1 MSIEFRFPDVGEGL
15 AEAEIVRWLIPEGGP
30 VREDQAIVEVE
41 TDKSLVEITSPVT
54 GVLTVHGAPEG
65 TVIAVGAVLATF
77 ESGAAAAAPD
87 AHASDPG
94 ESASAPAAPAVP
106 SASAPAAP
114 AVPAPA
120 VPARGGQRP
129 KASPSTRGLA
139 RSLGVDLS
147 LVVGTGTGGRILDQD
162 VRAASTGAAATAS
175 APATAS
181 ATAAAP
187 TAPAAPSAPPAPLPR
202 IEPPVGEDQRIPMR
216 GVRRAIARNMLQS
229 WTTVPHVDSV
239 HEVDLSEMQRL
250 RAQLKERGRDVPMT
264 AFLVRAAAIA
274 LREFPVLNASVDG
287 EKEEMV
293 LHHRVNIGVAVD
305 APDGLIVPVID
316 DADLK
321 DVVRI
326 GEELR
331 ELAAQTRD
339 RSVPT
344 ERLRGGT
351 FTVNNYGPLGGWFG
365 TSLVKPPEVGILS
378 IGPARDQVVPRDGQ
392 IVIRPIAA
400 MVLAAD
406 HRVADGREIIGFC
419 VSVRRLMEAPIN
431 LLLEG

>member
-1 MSIEFRFPDVGEGL
+1 MEFRFPDVGEGL
-15 AEAEIVRWLIPEGGP
+15 AEAEIVRWLVPVGGE

-54 GVLTVHGAPEG
+54 GVVASHGAAEG
-65 TVIAVGAVLATF
+65 DIIAVGAVLATF
-77 ESGAAAAAPD
+77 STDGSASPDAAAPD
-87 AHASDPG
+87 AATPG
-94 ESASAPAAPAVP
+94 GAAGGADAVGTPATAAPATAPPPAPAAAVP
-106 SASAPAAP
+106 GA
-114 AVPAPA
+114 
-120 VPARGGQRP
+120 RP
-129 KASPSTRGLA
+129 KATPSTRGLA
-139 RSLGVDLS
+139 RSLGVDLT
-147 LVVGTGTGGRILDQD
+147 VVTGTGTGGRILDED
-162 VRAASTGAAATAS
+162 VRAAASGTATAS
-175 APATAS
+175 TAP
-181 ATAAAP
+181 AAAP
-187 TAPAAPSAPPAPLPR
+187 AAQAAPSAPLPKV
-202 IEPPVGEDQRIPMR
+202 EPPVGEDRRVPLR

-229 WTTVPHVDSV
+229 WTTVPHINSM
-239 HEVDLSEMQRL
+239 HEVDLSEIQRL

-264 AFLVRAAAIA
+264 AFLVRAAALA
-274 LREFPVLNASVDG
+274 LREFPVLNASVDD
-287 EKEEMV
+287 EAEEIV
-293 LHHRVNIGVAVD
+293 LRHRVNIGVAVD

-316 DADLK
+316 DADVK

-331 ELAAQTRD
+331 QLAAQTRD
-339 RSVPT
+339 RTVPN

-392 IVIRPIAA
+392 IVIRPVAA

-419 VSVRRLMEAPIN
+419 VSVRRMLEAPVN

>member
-1 MSIEFRFPDVGEGL
+1 MEFRFPDVGEGL
-15 AEAEIVRWLIPEGGP
+15 AEAEIVRWLVPVGGE

-54 GVLTVHGAPEG
+54 GVVASHGAAEG
-65 TVIAVGAVLATF
+65 DIIAVGSVLATF
-77 ESGAAAAAPD
+77 STDGSASPDAAAPD
-87 AHASDPG
+87 AATPG
-94 ESASAPAAPAVP
+94 GAAGGADAVGTPATAAPATAPPPAP
-106 SASAPAAP
+106 SA
-114 AVPAPA
+114 AVPGA
-120 VPARGGQRP
+120 RP
-129 KASPSTRGLA
+129 KATPSTRGLA
-139 RSLGVDLS
+139 RSLGVDLT
-147 LVVGTGTGGRILDQD
+147 VVTGTGTGGRILDED
-162 VRAASTGAAATAS
+162 VRAAASGTATAS
-175 APATAS
+175 TAP
-181 ATAAAP
+181 AAAP
-187 TAPAAPSAPPAPLPR
+187 AAQAAPSAPLPKV
-202 IEPPVGEDQRIPMR
+202 EPPVGEDRRVPLR

-229 WTTVPHVDSV
+229 WTTVPHINSM
-239 HEVDLSEMQRL
+239 HEVDLSEIQRL

-264 AFLVRAAAIA
+264 AFLVRAAALA
-274 LREFPVLNASVDG
+274 LREFPVLNASVDD
-287 EKEEMV
+287 EAEEIV
-293 LHHRVNIGVAVD
+293 LRHRVNIGVAVD

-316 DADLK
+316 DADVK

-331 ELAAQTRD
+331 QLAAQTRD
-339 RSVPT
+339 RTVPN

-392 IVIRPIAA
+392 IVIRPVAA

-419 VSVRRLMEAPIN
+419 VSVRRMLEAPVN

>member
-1 MSIEFRFPDVGEGL
+1 MEFRFPDVGEGL
-15 AEAEIVRWLIPEGGP
+15 AEAEIVRWLVPVGGE

-54 GVLTVHGAPEG
+54 GVVASHGAAEG
-65 TVIAVGAVLATF
+65 DIIAVGAVLATF
-77 ESGAAAAAPD
+77 STDGAASAAGGDGDAAPTD
-87 AHASDPG
+87 AAPADVPAS
-94 ESASAPAAPAVP
+94 EAPAAATTPTSPPPAPVAAVP
-106 SASAPAAP
+106 GA
-114 AVPAPA
+114 
-120 VPARGGQRP
+120 RP
-129 KASPSTRGLA
+129 KATPSTRGLA
-139 RSLGVDLS
+139 RTLGVDLTT
-147 LVVGTGTGGRILDQD
+147 VVGTGAGGRILDED
-162 VRAASTGAAATAS
+162 VRAAASGASSSPSAARGA
-175 APATAS
+175 
-181 ATAAAP
+181 
-187 TAPAAPSAPPAPLPR
+187 APAAPSAPAAPAIPLPKV
-202 IEPPVGEDQRIPMR
+202 EPPVGEDRRVPLR

-229 WTTVPHVDSV
+229 WTTVPHINSM
-239 HEVDLSEMQRL
+239 HEVDLSEIQRL

-264 AFLVRAAAIA
+264 AFLVRAAALA
-274 LREFPVLNASVDG
+274 LREFPVLNASVDD
-287 EKEEMV
+287 EAEEIV
-293 LHHRVNIGVAVD
+293 LRHRVNIGVAVD

-316 DADLK
+316 DADVK

-331 ELAAQTRD
+331 QLAAQTRD
-339 RSVPT
+339 RTVPN

-392 IVIRPIAA
+392 IVIRPVAA

-419 VSVRRLMEAPIN
+419 VSVRRMLEAPVN

>member
-15 AEAEIVRWLIPEGGP
+15 AEAEIVRWLVPEGGP
-30 VREDQAIVEVE
+30 VQEDQAIVEVE

-54 GVLTVHGAPEG
+54 GVLTVHGAGEG

-77 ESGAAAAAPD
+77 ESDGAAPAPD
-87 AHASDPG
+87 AHAH
-94 ESASAPAAPAVP
+94 APAAAAQP
-106 SASAPAAP
+106 SAPVAPATPPP
-114 AVPAPA
+114 AVPAQ
-120 VPARGGQRP
+120 GGRRP
-129 KASPSTRGLA
+129 KATPSTRGLA
-139 RSLGVDLS
+139 RSLGVDLTS
-147 LVVGTGTGGRILDQD
+147 VVGTGAGGRILDED
-162 VRAASTGAAATAS
+162 VRAAASGAS
-175 APATAS
+175 ASSSGAVAAS
-181 ATAAAP
+181 SGAP
-187 TAPAAPSAPPAPLPR
+187 SAPAAPLPKV
-202 IEPPVGEDQRIPMR
+202 EPPVGEDRVVPLR
-216 GVRRAIARNMLQS
+216 GVRKAIARNMLQS
-229 WTTVPHVDSV
+229 WTTVPHVNSI

-264 AFLVRAAAIA
+264 AFLVRAAALA

-287 EKEEMV
+287 EKEEMI
-293 LHHRVNIGVAVD
+293 LRHRVNIGVAVD

-316 DADLK
+316 DADVK

-326 GEELR
+326 GDELR
-331 ELAAQTRD
+331 QLAAQTRD
-339 RSVPT
+339 RTVPQ

-392 IVIRPIAA
+392 IVIRPIAG

-419 VSVRRLMEAPIN
+419 VSVRRMMEAPVN

>member
-15 AEAEIVRWLIPEGGP
+15 AEAEIVRWLVPEGGP
-30 VREDQAIVEVE
+30 VQEDQAIVEVE

-54 GVLTVHGAPEG
+54 GVLTVHGAGEG

-77 ESGAAAAAPD
+77 ESDGAAPAPAPD
-87 AHASDPG
+87 AHAP
-94 ESASAPAAPAVP
+94 AAAAQPSAPVAPATP
-106 SASAPAAP
+106 PP
-114 AVPAPA
+114 AVPAQ
-120 VPARGGQRP
+120 GGRRP
-129 KASPSTRGLA
+129 KATPSTRGLA
-139 RSLGVDLS
+139 RSLGVDLTS
-147 LVVGTGTGGRILDQD
+147 VVGTGAGGRILDED
-162 VRAASTGAAATAS
+162 VRAAASGAS
-175 APATAS
+175 APSSGAVAAS
-181 ATAAAP
+181 SGAP
-187 TAPAAPSAPPAPLPR
+187 SAPAAPLPKV
-202 IEPPVGEDQRIPMR
+202 EPPVGEDRVVPLR
-216 GVRRAIARNMLQS
+216 GVRKAIARNMLQS
-229 WTTVPHVDSV
+229 WTAVPHVNSI

-264 AFLVRAAAIA
+264 AFLVRAAALA

-287 EKEEMV
+287 EKEEMI
-293 LHHRVNIGVAVD
+293 LRHRVNIGVAVD

-316 DADLK
+316 DADVK

-326 GEELR
+326 GDELR
-331 ELAAQTRD
+331 QLAAQTRD
-339 RSVPT
+339 RTVPQ

-392 IVIRPIAA
+392 IVIRPIAG

-419 VSVRRLMEAPIN
+419 VSVRRMMEAPVN

>member
-54 GVLTVHGAPEG
+54 GVLTIHGAPEG

-87 AHASDPG
+87 VHAPDPHAADRSG
-94 ESASAPAAPAVP
+94 SAAPPAAPAVP
-106 SASAPAAP
+106 STSAP

-120 VPARGGQRP
+120 VPAQGAQRP
-129 KASPSTRGLA
+129 KATPSTRGLA

-147 LVVGTGTGGRILDQD
+147 VVVGTGAGGRILDQD
-162 VRAASTGAAATAS
+162 VRAASTGSAS
-175 APATAS
+175 APATAP
-181 ATAAAP
+181 AAAAAP
-187 TAPAAPSAPPAPLPR
+187 IVPAAPSAPAVPLPR
-202 IEPPVGEDQRIPMR
+202 IEPPVGEDRRIPMR
-216 GVRRAIARNMLQS
+216 GVRKAIARNMLQS
-229 WTTVPHVDSV
+229 WTTVPHVNSV

-331 ELAAQTRD
+331 QLAAQTRD

-378 IGPARDQVVPRDGQ
+378 IGPAREQVVPREGQ

-400 MVLAAD
+400 MLLAAD
-406 HRVADGREIIGFC
+406 HRVADGRDIIGFC

>member
-15 AEAEIVRWLIPEGGP
+15 AEAEIVRWLVPEGGP
-30 VREDQAIVEVE
+30 VQEDQAIVEVE

-54 GVLTVHGAPEG
+54 GVLTVHGAGEG

-77 ESGAAAAAPD
+77 ESDGAAPAPD
-87 AHASDPG
+87 AHAPTAAAQS
-94 ESASAPAAPAVP
+94 SAPAAPATP
-106 SASAPAAP
+106 PP
-114 AVPAPA
+114 AVPAQ
-120 VPARGGQRP
+120 GGRRP
-129 KASPSTRGLA
+129 KATPSTRGLA
-139 RSLGVDLS
+139 RSLGVDLTA
-147 LVVGTGTGGRILDQD
+147 VVGTGAGGRILDED
-162 VRAASTGAAATAS
+162 VRAAASGAS
-175 APATAS
+175 APSSAPADASSTARS
-181 ATAAAP
+181 
-187 TAPAAPSAPPAPLPR
+187 APAAPLPKV
-202 IEPPVGEDQRIPMR
+202 EPPVGEDRVVPLR
-216 GVRRAIARNMLQS
+216 GVRKAIARNMLQS
-229 WTTVPHVDSV
+229 WTTVPHVNSI

-264 AFLVRAAAIA
+264 AFLVRAAALA

-287 EKEEMV
+287 EKEEMI
-293 LHHRVNIGVAVD
+293 LRHRVNIGVAVD

-316 DADLK
+316 DADMK

-331 ELAAQTRD
+331 QLAAQTRD
-339 RSVPT
+339 RSVPQ

-392 IVIRPIAA
+392 IVIRPIAG

-419 VSVRRLMEAPIN
+419 VSVRRMMEAPVN

>member
-15 AEAEIVRWLIPEGGP
+15 AEAEIVRWLVPEGGP
-30 VREDQAIVEVE
+30 VQEDQAIVEVE

-54 GVLTVHGAPEG
+54 GVLTVHGAGEG

-77 ESGAAAAAPD
+77 ESDGAAPAPD
-87 AHASDPG
+87 AHAP
-94 ESASAPAAPAVP
+94 AAAAQPSAPVAPATP
-106 SASAPAAP
+106 PP
-114 AVPAPA
+114 AVPAQ
-120 VPARGGQRP
+120 GGRRP
-129 KASPSTRGLA
+129 KATPSTRGLA
-139 RSLGVDLS
+139 RSLGVDLTS
-147 LVVGTGTGGRILDQD
+147 VVGTGAGGRILDED
-162 VRAASTGAAATAS
+162 VRAAASGAS
-175 APATAS
+175 ASSSGAVAAS
-181 ATAAAP
+181 SGAP
-187 TAPAAPSAPPAPLPR
+187 SAPAAPLPKV
-202 IEPPVGEDQRIPMR
+202 EPPVGEDRVVPLR
-216 GVRRAIARNMLQS
+216 GVRKAIARNMLQS
-229 WTTVPHVDSV
+229 WTTVPHVNSI

-264 AFLVRAAAIA
+264 AFLVRAAALA

-287 EKEEMV
+287 EKEEMI
-293 LHHRVNIGVAVD
+293 LRHRVNIGVAVD

-316 DADLK
+316 DADVK

-326 GEELR
+326 GDELR
-331 ELAAQTRD
+331 QLAAQTRD
-339 RSVPT
+339 RTVPQ

-392 IVIRPIAA
+392 IVIRPIAG

-419 VSVRRLMEAPIN
+419 VSVRRMMEAPVN

>member
-54 GVLTVHGAPEG
+54 GVLTIHGAPEG

-77 ESGAAAAAPD
+77 ESNSAP
-87 AHASDPG
+87 A
-94 ESASAPAAPAVP
+94 APAAPAVP

-114 AVPAPA
+114 AVPAVPAPA
-120 VPARGGQRP
+120 VPARGGQRA
-129 KASPSTRGLA
+129 KAAPSTRGLA

-162 VRAASTGAAATAS
+162 VRAASTGAASTAS

-181 ATAAAP
+181 TTAAAP
-187 TAPAAPSAPPAPLPR
+187 IAPAAPSAPPAPLPR

-239 HEVDLSEMQRL
+239 HEVDLSELQRL

-321 DVVRI
+321 EVVRI

-392 IVIRPIAA
+392 VVIRPIAA

-419 VSVRRLMEAPIN
+419 VSVRHLMEAPIN

>member
-15 AEAEIVRWLIPEGGP
+15 AEAEIVRWLVPEGGP
-30 VREDQAIVEVE
+30 VQEDQAIVEVE

-54 GVLTVHGAPEG
+54 GVLTVHGAGEG

-77 ESGAAAAAPD
+77 ESDGAAPAPD
-87 AHASDPG
+87 AHAH
-94 ESASAPAAPAVP
+94 APAAAAQP
-106 SASAPAAP
+106 SAPVAPATPPP
-114 AVPAPA
+114 AVPAQ
-120 VPARGGQRP
+120 GGRRP
-129 KASPSTRGLA
+129 KATPSTRGLA
-139 RSLGVDLS
+139 RSLGVDLTS
-147 LVVGTGTGGRILDQD
+147 VVGTGAGGRILDED
-162 VRAASTGAAATAS
+162 VRAAASGAS
-175 APATAS
+175 ASSSGTVAAS
-181 ATAAAP
+181 PGAP
-187 TAPAAPSAPPAPLPR
+187 SAPAAPLPKV
-202 IEPPVGEDQRIPMR
+202 EPPVGEDRVVPLR
-216 GVRRAIARNMLQS
+216 GVRKAIARNMLQS
-229 WTTVPHVDSV
+229 WTTVPHVNSI

-264 AFLVRAAAIA
+264 AFLVRAAALA

-287 EKEEMV
+287 EKEEMI
-293 LHHRVNIGVAVD
+293 LRHRVNIGVAVD

-316 DADLK
+316 DADVK

-326 GEELR
+326 GDELR
-331 ELAAQTRD
+331 QLAAQTRD
-339 RSVPT
+339 RTVPQ

-392 IVIRPIAA
+392 IVIRPIAG

-419 VSVRRLMEAPIN
+419 VSVRRMMEAPVN

>member
-15 AEAEIVRWLIPEGGP
+15 AEAEIVRWLIPVGGA

-54 GVLTVHGAPEG
+54 GVLAAHGAAEG
-65 TVIAVGAVLATF
+65 EVIAVGAVLATF
-77 ESGAAAAAPD
+77 EADGAAPAPDPHAAPAAAAP
-87 AHASDPG
+87 
-94 ESASAPAAPAVP
+94 APAAPA
-106 SASAPAAP
+106 PAA
-114 AVPAPA
+114 PAPA
-120 VPARGGQRP
+120 VPARGVGRP
-129 KASPSTRGLA
+129 KATPSTRGLA
-139 RSLGVDLS
+139 RTLGVDLTT
-147 LVVGTGTGGRILDQD
+147 VVGSGAGGRILDED
-162 VRAASTGAAATAS
+162 VRAAASGAAS
-175 APATAS
+175 APAATSTAT
-181 ATAAAP
+181 TAASS
-187 TAPAAPSAPPAPLPR
+187 APAAPLPKV
-202 IEPPVGEDQRIPMR
+202 EPPVGEDRVVPLR
-216 GVRRAIARNMLQS
+216 GVRKAIARNMLQS
-229 WTTVPHVDSV
+229 WTTVPHVNSV

-264 AFLVRAAAIA
+264 AFLVRAAALA

-287 EKEEMV
+287 EKEEMI
-293 LHHRVNIGVAVD
+293 LRHRVNIGVAVD

-316 DADLK
+316 DADVK

-331 ELAAQTRD
+331 QLAAQTRD
-339 RSVPT
+339 RSVPQ

-392 IVIRPIAA
+392 IVIRPIAG

-419 VSVRRLMEAPIN
+419 VSVRRLMEAPVN
-431 LLLEG
+431 LLLED

>member
-15 AEAEIVRWLIPEGGP
+15 AEAEIVRWLVPEGGP
-30 VREDQAIVEVE
+30 VQEDQAIVEVE

-54 GVLTVHGAPEG
+54 GVLTVHGAGEG

-77 ESGAAAAAPD
+77 ESDGAAPAPD
-87 AHASDPG
+87 AHAH
-94 ESASAPAAPAVP
+94 APAAAAQP
-106 SASAPAAP
+106 SAPVAPATPPP
-114 AVPAPA
+114 AVPAQ
-120 VPARGGQRP
+120 GGRRP
-129 KASPSTRGLA
+129 KATPSTRGLA
-139 RSLGVDLS
+139 RSLGVDLTS
-147 LVVGTGTGGRILDQD
+147 VVGTGAGGRILDED
-162 VRAASTGAAATAS
+162 VRAAASGASTSSSGAVAAS
-175 APATAS
+175 PGAPS
-181 ATAAAP
+181 
-187 TAPAAPSAPPAPLPR
+187 APAAPLPKV
-202 IEPPVGEDQRIPMR
+202 EPPVGEDRVVPLR
-216 GVRRAIARNMLQS
+216 GVRKAIARNMLQS
-229 WTTVPHVDSV
+229 WTTVPHVNSI

-264 AFLVRAAAIA
+264 AFLVRAAALA

-287 EKEEMV
+287 EKEEMI
-293 LHHRVNIGVAVD
+293 LRHRVNIGVAVD

-316 DADLK
+316 DADVK

-326 GEELR
+326 GDELR
-331 ELAAQTRD
+331 QLAAQTRD
-339 RSVPT
+339 RTVPQ

-392 IVIRPIAA
+392 IVIRPIAG

-419 VSVRRLMEAPIN
+419 VSVRRMMEAPVN

>member
-15 AEAEIVRWLIPEGGP
+15 AEAEIVRWLVPEGGP
-30 VREDQAIVEVE
+30 VQEDQAIVEVE

-54 GVLTVHGAPEG
+54 GVLTVHGAGEG

-77 ESGAAAAAPD
+77 ESDGAAPAPD
-87 AHASDPG
+87 AHAH
-94 ESASAPAAPAVP
+94 APAAAAQP
-106 SASAPAAP
+106 SAPVAPATPPP
-114 AVPAPA
+114 AVPAQ
-120 VPARGGQRP
+120 GGRRP
-129 KASPSTRGLA
+129 KATPSTRGLA
-139 RSLGVDLS
+139 RSLGVDLTS
-147 LVVGTGTGGRILDQD
+147 VVGTGAGGRILDED
-162 VRAASTGAAATAS
+162 VRAAASGASVSSSGAVAAS
-175 APATAS
+175 SGAPS
-181 ATAAAP
+181 
-187 TAPAAPSAPPAPLPR
+187 APAAPLPKV
-202 IEPPVGEDQRIPMR
+202 EPPVGEDRVVPLR
-216 GVRRAIARNMLQS
+216 GVRKAIARNMLQS
-229 WTTVPHVDSV
+229 WTTVPHVNSI

-264 AFLVRAAAIA
+264 AFLVRAAALA

-287 EKEEMV
+287 EKEEMI
-293 LHHRVNIGVAVD
+293 LRHRVNIGVAVD

-316 DADLK
+316 DADVK

-326 GEELR
+326 GDELR
-331 ELAAQTRD
+331 QLAAQTRD
-339 RSVPT
+339 RTVPQ

-392 IVIRPIAA
+392 IVIRPIAG

-419 VSVRRLMEAPIN
+419 VSVRRMMEAPVN

>member
-1 MSIEFRFPDVGEGL
+1 MEFRFPDVGEGL
-15 AEAEIVRWLIPEGGP
+15 AEAEIVRWLVPVGGE

-54 GVLTVHGAPEG
+54 GVVASHGAAEG
-65 TVIAVGAVLATF
+65 DIIAVGAVLATF
-77 ESGAAAAAPD
+77 TTDGAAGAATPDAAADGPAPDVATDAGAAAPAQAAPP
-87 AHASDPG
+87 ATPPP
-94 ESASAPAAPAVP
+94 APAAAVP
-106 SASAPAAP
+106 GA
-114 AVPAPA
+114 
-120 VPARGGQRP
+120 RP
-129 KASPSTRGLA
+129 KATPSTRGLA
-139 RSLGVDLS
+139 RTLGVDLTT
-147 LVVGTGTGGRILDQD
+147 VTGTGAGGRILDED
-162 VRAASTGAAATAS
+162 VRAAAAGAPSAPTPPAAS
-175 APATAS
+175 APGTPAPS
-181 ATAAAP
+181 APAAP
-187 TAPAAPSAPPAPLPR
+187 TAPLPKV
-202 IEPPVGEDQRIPMR
+202 EPPVGEDRRVPLR

-229 WTTVPHVDSV
+229 WTTVPHINSM
-239 HEVDLSEMQRL
+239 HEVDLSEIQRL

-264 AFLVRAAAIA
+264 AFLVRAAALA
-274 LREFPVLNASVDG
+274 LREFPVLNASVDDDA
-287 EKEEMV
+287 EELV
-293 LHHRVNIGVAVD
+293 LRHRVNIGVAVD

-316 DADLK
+316 DADVK

-331 ELAAQTRD
+331 QLAAQTRD
-339 RSVPT
+339 RTVPN

-392 IVIRPIAA
+392 IVIRPVAA

-419 VSVRRLMEAPIN
+419 VSVRRMLEAPVN

>member
-1 MSIEFRFPDVGEGL
+1 MSIEFHFPDVGEGL
-15 AEAEIVRWLIPEGGP
+15 AEAEIVRWLVPEGGP
-30 VREDQAIVEVE
+30 VQEDQAFVEVE

-54 GVLTVHGAPEG
+54 GVLSAHGAAEG
-65 TVIAVGAVLATF
+65 TMIAVGAVLATF
-77 ESGAAAAAPD
+77 ESDGGAPATDAQAEPAPVEKV
-87 AHASDPG
+87 APV
-94 ESASAPAAPAVP
+94 APAAP
-106 SASAPAAP
+106 S
-114 AVPAPA
+114 PA

-129 KASPSTRGLA
+129 KATPSTRGLA

-147 LVVGTGTGGRILDQD
+147 SIIGSGTGGRILDED
-162 VRAASTGAAATAS
+162 VRAAVAASSGSGVGSDAVLATA
-175 APATAS
+175 
-181 ATAAAP
+181 P
-187 TAPAAPSAPPAPLPR
+187 TPSPTSGKTFAKV
-202 IEPPVGEDQRIPMR
+202 EPPVGEDRRVPLR

-229 WTTVPHVDSV
+229 WTTVPHVNSI

-250 RAQLKERGRDVPMT
+250 RSQLKERGRDVPMT

-274 LREFPVLNASVDG
+274 LREFPVLNASVEDG
-287 EKEEMV
+287 GEEIV
-293 LHHRVNIGVAVD
+293 LHHRVNVGVAVD

-316 DADLK
+316 DADVK

-331 ELAAQTRD
+331 QLAAQTRD
-339 RSVPT
+339 RSVPQ

-392 IVIRPIAA
+392 IVVRPIAG

-419 VSVRRLMEAPIN
+419 LSVRRLMEAPVN
-431 LLLEG
+431 LLLED

>member
-54 GVLTVHGAPEG
+54 GVLTIHGAPEG

-77 ESGAAAAAPD
+77 ESNSAP
-87 AHASDPG
+87 A
-94 ESASAPAAPAVP
+94 APAAPAVP

-114 AVPAPA
+114 AVPAVPAPA
-120 VPARGGQRP
+120 VPARGGQRA
-129 KASPSTRGLA
+129 KAAPSTRGLA

-162 VRAASTGAAATAS
+162 VRAASTGAASTAS

-181 ATAAAP
+181 TTAAAP
-187 TAPAAPSAPPAPLPR
+187 IAPAAPSAPPAPLPR

-239 HEVDLSEMQRL
+239 HEVDLSELQRL

-287 EKEEMV
+287 EKMV

-392 IVIRPIAA
+392 VVIRPIAA

-419 VSVRRLMEAPIN
+419 VSVRHLMEAPIN

>member
-54 GVLTVHGAPEG
+54 GVLTIHGAPEG

-87 AHASDPG
+87 VHAPDPHAADRSG
-94 ESASAPAAPAVP
+94 SAAPAVP
-106 SASAPAAP
+106 STSAP

-120 VPARGGQRP
+120 VPAQGAQRP
-129 KASPSTRGLA
+129 KATPSTRGLA

-147 LVVGTGTGGRILDQD
+147 VVVGTGAGGRILDQD
-162 VRAASTGAAATAS
+162 VRAASTGSAS
-175 APATAS
+175 APATAP
-181 ATAAAP
+181 AAAAAP
-187 TAPAAPSAPPAPLPR
+187 IVPAAPSAPAVPLPR
-202 IEPPVGEDQRIPMR
+202 IEPPVGEDRRIPMR
-216 GVRRAIARNMLQS
+216 GVRKAIARNMLQS
-229 WTTVPHVDSV
+229 WTTVPHVNSV

-331 ELAAQTRD
+331 QLAAQTRD

-378 IGPARDQVVPRDGQ
+378 IGPAREQVVPREGQ

-400 MVLAAD
+400 MLLAAD
-406 HRVADGREIIGFC
+406 HRVADGRDIIGFC

>member
-15 AEAEIVRWLIPEGGP
+15 AEAEIVRWLVPEGGP
-30 VREDQAIVEVE
+30 VQEDQAIVEVE

-54 GVLTVHGAPEG
+54 GVLTVHGAGEG

-77 ESGAAAAAPD
+77 ESDGAAPAPAPD
-87 AHASDPG
+87 AHAP
-94 ESASAPAAPAVP
+94 AAAAQPSAPVAPATP
-106 SASAPAAP
+106 PP
-114 AVPAPA
+114 AVPAQ
-120 VPARGGQRP
+120 GGRRP
-129 KASPSTRGLA
+129 KATPSTRGLA
-139 RSLGVDLS
+139 RSLGVDLTS
-147 LVVGTGTGGRILDQD
+147 VVGTGAGGRILDED
-162 VRAASTGAAATAS
+162 VRAAASGAS
-175 APATAS
+175 APSPGTVAAS
-181 ATAAAP
+181 PGAP
-187 TAPAAPSAPPAPLPR
+187 SAPAAPLPKV
-202 IEPPVGEDQRIPMR
+202 EPPVGEDRVVPLR
-216 GVRRAIARNMLQS
+216 GVRKAIARNMLQS
-229 WTTVPHVDSV
+229 WTTVPHVNSI

-264 AFLVRAAAIA
+264 AFLVRAAALA

-287 EKEEMV
+287 EKEEMI
-293 LHHRVNIGVAVD
+293 LRHRVNIGVAVD

-316 DADLK
+316 DADVK

-326 GEELR
+326 GDELR
-331 ELAAQTRD
+331 QLAAQTRD
-339 RSVPT
+339 RTVPQ

-392 IVIRPIAA
+392 IVIRPIAG

-419 VSVRRLMEAPIN
+419 VSVRRMMEAPVN